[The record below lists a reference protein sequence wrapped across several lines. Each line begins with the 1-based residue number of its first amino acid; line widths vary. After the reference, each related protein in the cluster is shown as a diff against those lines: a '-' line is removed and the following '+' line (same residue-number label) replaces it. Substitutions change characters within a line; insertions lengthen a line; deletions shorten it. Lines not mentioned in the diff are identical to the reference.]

1 MRSRHVRNRTSG
13 SNRPETRDRRVQ
25 RTKSSLRD
33 ALIGLA
39 REKPYDSIAVKE
51 ILDRAN
57 VGRSTFYTHF
67 GDKHELLESGIH
79 KMLRSVYD
87 QPRSGSALE
96 QVVAFSLPIL
106 EYVEEH
112 RRTDGPRMSRE
123 GRASMHEHLQHT
135 LANLIVDD
143 LALVMRRRQST
154 LQIPAD
160 LVARQVASTFVLV
173 LNWWIECEAAL
184 TPAEVDA
191 RFRALDRYAAANVN
205 SVPVVAPHSGPR
217 RAERAKGYRQ
227 PAKGSAGYQGQGP
240 WLVLPTLTT
249 L

>member
-25 RTKSSLRD
+25 KTKSSLRD

-79 KMLRSVYD
+79 ELLRSVYER
-87 QPRSGSALE
+87 PRPGSALE
-96 QVVAFSLPIL
+96 QVIAFSLPIL
-106 EYVEEH
+106 KYIDEH
-112 RRTDGPRMSRE
+112 RRADGPRMSRE
-123 GRASMHEHLQHT
+123 GRVSMHEHLQDRLT
-135 LANLIVDD
+135 NLIADD
-143 LALVMRRRQST
+143 LAVAIRRRQSMP
-154 LQIPAD
+154 QISTD
-160 LVARQVASTFVLV
+160 LVARHVASTYVLV

-184 TPAEVDA
+184 MPAEVDA
-191 RFRALDRYAAANVN
+191 RFRAL
-205 SVPVVAPHSGPR
+205 
-217 RAERAKGYRQ
+217 
-227 PAKGSAGYQGQGP
+227 
-240 WLVLPTLTT
+240 VLPTLTT